1 MARIKLNRRT
11 IFDRLS
17 EPFCRWSDISKRGPR
32 GLYVSFMSKANQ
44 HGFTIYELLITMLV
58 IGIILSIGVP
68 SFSEFTQNSRISAT
82 ANDLHSSFQLA
93 RSEAARSKANITIC
107 ASANSMAAGAA
118 CGGTFDDGWI
128 IFVDLNGDLIR
139 AGAGENVLRAHP
151 PIPNAID
158 IVTNGGAD
166 YFGFA
171 PSGLGRGDVGGQPA
185 VQTARICDSRGNVVA
200 AGGRSAARFLVVTPI
215 GRATVLHDV
224 AQIAGAGG
232 CP

>member
-1 MARIKLNRRT
+1 
-11 IFDRLS
+11 
-17 EPFCRWSDISKRGPR
+17 
-32 GLYVSFMSKANQ
+32 MSKANQ
-44 HGFTIYELLITMLV
+44 SGFTIYELLITMLV

-68 SFSEFTQNSRISAT
+68 SFSEFTQNSRISGT

-107 ASANSMAAGAA
+107 ASANSMDVAAA

-128 IFVDLNGDLIR
+128 IFADLDGNLIR
-139 AGAGENVLRAHP
+139 AGVGENVLRAHP
-151 PIPNAID
+151 PVHNRID

-171 PSGLGRGDVGGQPA
+171 PSGLGRGNVGGVPA
-185 VQTARICDSRGNVVA
+185 IQTVRICDDRGNVVA
-200 AGGRSAARFLVVTPI
+200 AGGSSAARFMVVTPI
-215 GRATVLHDV
+215 GRATVLRDV